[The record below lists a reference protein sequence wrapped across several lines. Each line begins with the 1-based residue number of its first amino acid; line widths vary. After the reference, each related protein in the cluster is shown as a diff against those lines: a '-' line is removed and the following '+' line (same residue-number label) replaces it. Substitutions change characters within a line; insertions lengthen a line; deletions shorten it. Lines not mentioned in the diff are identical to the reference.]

1 MNELWLTLC
10 FEKVNSII
18 SRATRR
24 LLESV
29 CFEFCEFLI
38 RFWIYMW
45 LLLIM
50 ITFYL
55 PSAVVFSIFPPS
67 AYNSSFSPFFGWVS
81 SLFCPLCL
89 SLVSLV
95 VSLSVCVQSPSLYL
109 FTFVCV
115 YSAFLFPVYFITCFF
130 ISHGPCLFLQS
141 CPLVCLVSPC
151 PVVLVPYPLRLVSI
165 CLFSSLDQVCVSGA
179 CFLPLVLCVLCWVL
193 LVSLI

>member
-1 MNELWLTLC
+1 MLWCLVFFHPVL
-10 FEKVNSII
+10 II
-18 SRATRR
+18 
-24 LLESV
+24 LV
-29 CFEFCEFLI
+29 
-38 RFWIYMW
+38 
-45 LLLIM
+45 
-50 ITFYL
+50 
-55 PSAVVFSIFPPS
+55 
-67 AYNSSFSPFFGWVS
+67 FSPFFGWVS

-179 CFLPLVLCVLCWVL
+179 CFLPLVLCVLCCVEFCL
-193 LVSLI
+193 LAWFSSPVFPGVFSLSSLYPCFLHIQQ

>member
-1 MNELWLTLC
+1 MLWCLVFFHPVL
-10 FEKVNSII
+10 II
-18 SRATRR
+18 
-24 LLESV
+24 LV
-29 CFEFCEFLI
+29 
-38 RFWIYMW
+38 
-45 LLLIM
+45 
-50 ITFYL
+50 
-55 PSAVVFSIFPPS
+55 
-67 AYNSSFSPFFGWVS
+67 FSPFFGWVS

-151 PVVLVPYPLRLVSI
+151 PVVLVPIPSVLSPFVYFLPWIKFVCLELVS
-165 CLFSSLDQVCVSGA
+165 CLSSYVCCVEFCSLSWFSSPVFPGVFSLSSLYPAYSAIKLLSGSVHIGSTPLDATQQHITQA
-179 CFLPLVLCVLCWVL
+179 
-193 LVSLI
+193 